1 MDRGKQKP
9 FHGRSPIPGTH
20 GALNRDN
27 VHEDELAHKKKKVK
41 KKVTSSDK
49 ISPQTI
55 RIKVSHLK
63 NHTYIYFAFLEIVI
77 EVHIT

>member
-1 MDRGKQKP
+1 MW
-9 FHGRSPIPGTH
+9 T
-20 GALNRDN
+20 GANKNHSTGGLPSQARTGLSI
-27 VHEDELAHKKKKVK
+27 ETMSMKMSSLTKKKVK